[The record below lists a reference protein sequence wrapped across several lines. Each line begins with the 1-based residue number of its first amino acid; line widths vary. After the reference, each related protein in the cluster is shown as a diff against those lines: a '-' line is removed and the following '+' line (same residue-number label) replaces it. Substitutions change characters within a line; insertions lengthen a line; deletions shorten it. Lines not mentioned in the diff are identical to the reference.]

1 LTDFFG
7 LAKLLD
13 CLEDSPPP
21 NPEMIKLFF
30 ASKYLTLGIILL
42 LLKFQ
47 ILFSQ
52 DDYLI
57 RSEKQAKEIL
67 AKTVQALGGEGFL
80 KTQDVTRTGRFYQF
94 RRDDLQGVSQFYA
107 YDKFPLKSRTE
118 LGKKKDIVTINN
130 GDKGWKIE
138 YKVVKEQ
145 SSEEIKNFQINM
157 QHNLDYI
164 LRFRLSEEGMKF
176 RYLGRSRIELD
187 DVEGVQLIDKDDDRI
202 KIFVNATSFLPVK
215 IESRSPGFGK
225 RWPSEGEA
233 YFHNY
238 HEIQGVQIPFGT
250 IRYSNGFKSA
260 EIRLESVKLNSGL
273 PDSFFIAS
281 LEK

>member
-1 LTDFFG
+1 
-7 LAKLLD
+7 
-13 CLEDSPPP
+13 
-21 NPEMIKLFF
+21 MIKQFSP
-30 ASKYLTLGIILL
+30 SKTLTLGILF

-52 DDYLI
+52 DDYLEK
-57 RSEKQAKEIL
+57 SEKQAKEIL
-67 AKTVQALGGEGFL
+67 GKTVQALGGDGFL
-80 KTQDVTRTGRFYQF
+80 KTQDITTTGRFYQF
-94 RRDDLQGVSQFYA
+94 RKDDLEGVGQFYS
-107 YDKFPLKSRTE
+107 YNKFPFKSRTE
-118 LGKKKDIVTINN
+118 VGKNKEIVTINN

-164 LRFRLSEEGMKF
+164 LRFRLNEEGMKF

-187 DVEGVQLIDKDDDRI
+187 EVEGVQLIDKGDDRI

-215 IESRSPGFGK
+215 MEYRSPGFGK
-225 RWPSEGEA
+225 RWPSDGEA

-238 HEIQGVQIPFGT
+238 HEIQGVQVPFGT
-250 IRYSNGFKSA
+250 VRYSNGYKSA

-273 PDSFFIAS
+273 PDSFFVAS
-281 LEK
+281 LKK